1 MIYKNVLGIV
11 FSGVLTIALTPQ
23 ATLAQD
29 WNQWRGA
36 GRDGA
41 VNGFVAPKN
50 LPEQLKLKWKI
61 DVGVGHA
68 SPVVFAKR
76 VFLHSRQGEQE
87 VVAAFDLDTGKP
99 LWKDRYPVNYT
110 MNPAAIPHGKG
121 PKSTP
126 VIADGQLYT
135 LGINGVLSC
144 YDAAAGK
151 LKWRKEFSKEFKTT
165 SPDFGVAMSPLVDRG
180 LVIAHVG
187 GLDSGALTA
196 FDAATGAVKWQWKG
210 DGPAYASPIVV
221 ELGGVRQVITQS
233 QVNIIG
239 VAESSGE
246 LLWKIPF
253 TTEYLQNIVTPVLYK
268 DTLIFSGI
276 DKSTFAVRLAK
287 RDGKWTPETLW
298 ENKEVPMYMNSPVL
312 VGDYLYGMS
321 HKKKGQ
327 YFCLDARTGK
337 TLWASEGREGDNAAI
352 VSAGATL
359 FFLDDGAELTV
370 ASANDKKYEV
380 LKKYTVATSPTW
392 AHPAF
397 VGKQVLIKDQNS
409 LALWSFE

>member
-1 MIYKNVLGIV
+1 MRYKKIILSI
-11 FSGVLTIALTPQ
+11 FFFAFISTIQ
-23 ATLAQD
+23 ATHAQD

-36 GRDGA
+36 NRDGI

-50 LPEQLKLKWKI
+50 LPEKLKLKWKI
-61 DVGVGHA
+61 EVGVGHA
-68 SPVVFAKR
+68 SPVVSGKQ

-87 VVAAFDLDTGKP
+87 VVAAFDLNTGKQI
-99 LWKDRYPVNYT
+99 WKDSYPVDYK
-110 MNPAAIPHGKG
+110 MHPAAIPHGKG

-126 VIADGQLYT
+126 VIAGGKLYT
-135 LGINGVLSC
+135 LGINGVLSG
-144 YDAAAGK
+144 YEVATGK
-151 LKWRKEFSKEFKTT
+151 IKWRKEFSKEFKTT
-165 SPDFGVAMSPLVDRG
+165 SPDFGVAMSPIVDRG

-187 GLDSGALTA
+187 GLDSGALMA
-196 FDAATGAVKWQWKG
+196 FDGETGAVKWQWKG
-210 DGPAYASPIVV
+210 DGPGYASPIIVD
-221 ELGGVRQVITQS
+221 LGGKRQVITQS

-239 VAESSGE
+239 VDEATGE

-253 TTEYLQNIVTPVLYK
+253 TTEYLQNIVTPILYK

-276 DKSTFAVRLAK
+276 DKSTFAVRLVK
-287 RDGKWTPETLW
+287 QGDKWTPQTIW

-312 VGDYLYGMS
+312 IGDYLYGMS

-327 YFCLDARTGK
+327 YFCINAKTGV
-337 TLWASEGREGDNAAI
+337 TLWTSEGREGDNAAI
-352 VSAGATL
+352 VSAGDRL
-359 FFLDDGAELTV
+359 FLLDEGAELTV
-370 ASANDKKYEV
+370 ASVNEKRYEV

-397 VGKQVLIKDQNS
+397 VGNQILIKDQNT